1 MAENSRK
8 GVIHLIYYT
17 ADLHLGHVNVI
28 RHCDRPF
35 VSVEEMDEVLIRN
48 WNSRVHK
55 NDTVYI
61 VGNLFFRNRCP
72 CESYLDELKG
82 RKHLVIGN
90 HDSSWMKKTNWPGYF
105 ESVNGLITMK
115 DNGRLVTMCHYPMM
129 TWPDSRHDSYMVF
142 GHIHNSTAAG
152 FWPLIRANPRMLNA
166 GVDING
172 FVPVTLEEMIQSNER
187 FKEAHPTASGNEEE
201 PEGEDL

>member
-1 MAENSRK
+1 MYK
-8 GVIHLIYYT
+8 VGKMIFYT
-17 ADLHLGHVNVI
+17 ADLHFHYEPILEFRG
-28 RHCDRPF
+28 F
-35 VSVEEMDEVLIRN
+35 ASAFEMDEFLIRRFN
-48 WNSRVHK
+48 ETVK
-55 NDTVYI
+55 EDDTVYI
-61 VGNLFFRNRCP
+61 VGDLFFRNRCP

-172 FVPVTLEEMIQSNER
+172 FVPVTLEEMIQNNER
-187 FKEAHPTASGNEEE
+187 FKEAHPDSDHADQEEE
-201 PEGEDL
+201 LQTERQE

>member
-1 MAENSRK
+1 M
-8 GVIHLIYYT
+8 IYYT

-35 VSVEEMDEVLIRN
+35 VSVEEMDEALIRN

-61 VGNLFFRNRCP
+61 VGDLFFRNRCP

-172 FVPVTLEEMIQSNER
+172 FVPVTLEEMIQNNER

>member
-1 MAENSRK
+1 MENSRK

-35 VSVEEMDEVLIRN
+35 VSVEEMDETLIRN

-61 VGNLFFRNRCP
+61 VGDLFFRNRCP

-152 FWPLIRANPRMLNA
+152 FWPLIRANLRMLNA

-172 FVPVTLEEMIQSNER
+172 FVPVTLEEMIQNNDR
-187 FKEAHPTASGNEEE
+187 FKEVHPTASGNEEE